1 MKFSELELSKEM
13 LKAVGEMGFEEAS
26 HIQEAAIPVILAG
39 KDMIGQAQTGTGKT
53 AAFGIPIIERLDTKL
68 KLPQVLVMSPTRE
81 LAIQIAEEIKKL
93 LRYKTG
99 IRVIPVYGGQPI
111 ERQIRALKE
120 GVQIIIGTPGR
131 IMDHMERRT
140 INLSHVKFAVLD
152 EADRMLDMGFR
163 DDIEMILKTLSP
175 ERQTL
180 LFSAT
185 MPSEIRQLA
194 ERFQREPEFIKVV
207 PKELTVPTIDQ
218 YYYEVRESVKLEAL
232 CRLLDMH
239 TFRLSIVFCNT
250 KRAVDDLIGH
260 LQTRGYTADALHGDM
275 TQMQRDRVMKKFR
288 TGAIEVLVATDVAA
302 RGIDVDDVDAVFNY
316 DVPYDEEYYVHR
328 IGRTGRAGRAGKAFT
343 FISGREI
350 YKLRDIE
357 RYAKTRIN
365 RREVPTIQSVEANR
379 KAVFLEKV
387 RSIMDAGELEEY
399 ARLAAELL
407 DNEHTSLDVSAAL
420 LKMSFETAVAKP
432 GEVATEFEDT
442 GAAPGMV
449 RFFLNVGRS
458 AGLKVRDLAQFIAGE
473 LQLQVKGIGDIV
485 IFEGFS
491 FVEVPKEN
499 AQDMMFSLNGK
510 KLKEVRLKIEPAR
523 PRE

>member
-26 HIQEAAIPVILAG
+26 HIQEAAIPVIMAG
-39 KDMIGQAQTGTGKT
+39 KDVIGQAQTGTGKT
-53 AAFGIPIIERLDTKL
+53 AAFGIPIIERLDSKI
-68 KLPQVLVMSPTRE
+68 KHPQCLVMSPTRE
-81 LAIQIAEEIKKL
+81 LAIQIAEEMKKL

-99 IRVIPVYGGQPI
+99 VRVIPVYGGQPI
-111 ERQIRALKE
+111 ERQIRALKD
-120 GVQIIIGTPGR
+120 GVHIIIGTPGR
-131 IMDHMERRT
+131 ILDHMERRT
-140 INLSHVKFAVLD
+140 INLSHVSVAVLD

-163 DDIEMILKTLSP
+163 DDIEAILSTLPSD
-175 ERQTL
+175 RQTL

-185 MPSEIRQLA
+185 MPSEIRQLG
-194 ERFQREPEFIKVV
+194 ERYQREPEFLKVV

-218 YYYEVRESVKLEAL
+218 YYYEVRGSVKLEAL

-250 KRAVDDLIGH
+250 KRAVDELIGH

-316 DVPYDEEYYVHR
+316 DLPYDEEYYVHR
-328 IGRTGRAGRAGKAFT
+328 IGRTGRAGRQGKSFT
-343 FISGREI
+343 FVSGREI

-357 RYAKTRIN
+357 RYAKTKIH
-365 RREVPTIQSVEANR
+365 RREIPTTQSVEANR
-379 KAVFLEKV
+379 RAVFLEKI
-387 RSIMDAGELEEY
+387 RSVMNGGDLESY
-399 ARLAAELL
+399 SRMAAELL
-407 DNEHTSLDVSAAL
+407 DEEHTSLDVAAAL
-420 LKMSFETAVAKP
+420 LKMTLEPIVKP
-432 GEVATEFEDT
+432 TDIPTEFEDT
-442 GAAPGMV
+442 GAAQGMV

-458 AGLKVRDLAQFIAGE
+458 AGLKVRDLAQFMATE
-473 LQLQVKGIGDIV
+473 LNLPAKSVGDIV
-485 IFEGFS
+485 IFESFS
-491 FVEVPKEN
+491 FVEVPKDK
-499 AQDMMFSLNGK
+499 AQDVMFTLNGK
-510 KLKEVRLKIEPAR
+510 KLREVRIKIEPAR